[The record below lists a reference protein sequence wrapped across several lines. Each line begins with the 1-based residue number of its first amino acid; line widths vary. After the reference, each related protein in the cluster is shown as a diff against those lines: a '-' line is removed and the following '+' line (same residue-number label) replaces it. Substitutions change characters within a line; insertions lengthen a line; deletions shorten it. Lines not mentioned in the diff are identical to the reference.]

1 MPDGGVGEGW
11 LETAFKKAER
21 KKQKKKQT
29 NKQHFT
35 GLANVSVLPKDFY
48 V

>member
-21 KKQKKKQT
+21 KKQKET

>member
-21 KKQKKKQT
+21 KKQKET
-29 NKQHFT
+29 NKQTAFHGISQCLCFT
-35 GLANVSVLPKDFY
+35 
-48 V
+48 